1 MEQNQ
6 NQQNQKNK
14 HYLFDKGFVVGLI
27 ISFIIACLISTGVF
41 LYEYYVIYS
50 ANLDNYKLYVTLSN
64 AFMFPWIMFSLL
76 YLLMWASKEGAFDAI
91 VYSSKLFFYTIF
103 YKNIRESKLPSSY
116 REYRELKRNKPRS
129 STLFLLFAAIP
140 FFITFLVFIILS
152 KTYVG

>member
-6 NQQNQKNK
+6 NQQIKNK
-14 HYLFDKGFVVGLI
+14 HYIFDKGFVVGLI

-41 LYEYYVIYS
+41 LYEYYNLYS
-50 ANLDNYKLYVTLSN
+50 GELTTYKLYMALSDS
-64 AFMFPWIMFSLL
+64 FMFPWVMFALL

-103 YKNIRESKLPSSY
+103 YKNIRDSKLPASY
-116 REYRELKRNKPRS
+116 REYRELKRSKPRS

-140 FFITFLVFIILS
+140 FFILFIVFIILT
-152 KTYVG
+152 KTSVA